1 MRNRKIPQ
9 FFSLLLILT
18 LAIFAAG
25 GCGGG
30 SGGESGFSGGSGTAE
45 NPWRIGTAAQL
56 NNVRNHLKAHFIL
69 AADID
74 MSKYESWEPIGKF
87 AGTAEDPDMP
97 DPSVAFT
104 GTFNGGGH
112 TISNLKINDA
122 ATARGVGLFG
132 CTAGSAVISDLT
144 VKNAAV
150 SAKAGN
156 G

>member
-1 MRNRKIPQ
+1 MRRR
-9 FFSLLLILT
+9 
-18 LAIFAAG
+18 
-25 GCGGG
+25 

-122 ATARGVGLFG
+122 ATAR
-132 CTAGSAVISDLT
+132 ASASS
-144 VKNAAV
+144 AAPPE
-150 SAKAGN
+150 AP
-156 G
+156 